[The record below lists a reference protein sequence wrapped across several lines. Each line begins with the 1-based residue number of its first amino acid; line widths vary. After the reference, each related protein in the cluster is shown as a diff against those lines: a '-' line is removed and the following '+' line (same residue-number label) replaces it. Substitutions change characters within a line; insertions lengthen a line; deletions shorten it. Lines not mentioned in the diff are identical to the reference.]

1 MLGKADI
8 ENFVQFVITEYYPE
22 NAGDYLKKKRR
33 LLEMAKKGR
42 KGAKKQLS
50 KEELTKIKELLDQ
63 EIREVF
69 GTEANFFDQD
79 EVMFEAGDARV
90 GTSQVVSQKLP
101 PGMKQIIIEDH
112 FEFDDHPT
120 TKSKKLSTERADT
133 LANFGRVNTDRP
145 LMK

>member
-79 EVMFEAGDARV
+79 EVMFEAADARV
-90 GTSQVVSQKLP
+90 GASQVVSQKLP

-112 FEFDDHPT
+112 FDFDDHPT